1 MPFLVQNDLGDVVGA
16 NAYISVEYFKE
27 YHSDRGN
34 SIVDPATT
42 APYTDGQIQGAVVVA
57 TDYVDAKPC
66 IVSAPL
72 NEIQATAFPRNP
84 TGYSG
89 LDGLPEALKRATAE
103 YALAQL
109 KGGIEAAYGFDELNR
124 YVTSERSKV
133 GPIEEEVTY
142 GRPANLA
149 TVRKVPVAE
158 RLLASFL
165 CDSGRFGTF
174 SVTRG

>member
-1 MPFLVQNDLGDVVGA
+1 MPFVVQNDAGDVPNA
-16 NAYISVEYFKE
+16 NAYISVEYFQE
-27 YHSDRGN
+27 YHSDRSN
-34 SIVDPATT
+34 SIIDPATNQ
-42 APYTDGQIQGAVVVA
+42 PYTNGQIQGAIVVA
-57 TDYVDAKPC
+57 TDYIDAKPC
-66 IVSAPL
+66 IVSEPL
-72 NEIQATAFPRNP
+72 NDTQSTAFPRDP

-89 LDGLPEALKRATAE
+89 LDGIPESLKRATAE

-142 GRPANLA
+142 GRPANLV

-165 CDSGRFGTF
+165 CNTGNFGTF